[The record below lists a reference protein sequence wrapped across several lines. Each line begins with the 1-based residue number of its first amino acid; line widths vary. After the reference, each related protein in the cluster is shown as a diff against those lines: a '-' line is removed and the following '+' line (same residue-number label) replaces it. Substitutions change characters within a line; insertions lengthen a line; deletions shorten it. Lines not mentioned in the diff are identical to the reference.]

1 MTDVRAT
8 ATTRAL
14 RPRRPRRGPVLLA
27 IGAVLIA
34 IVVLDSSSVRS
45 SSGVTTTGGA
55 AAIASEPN
63 VPATDAVST
72 TWFCA
77 EGTSTPD
84 GRATETVVVA
94 SIADVPVD
102 ATITVMTGDHAP
114 VTRGVRLE
122 PREQREIP
130 VSDIVAAAEPGVV
143 VEVVG
148 GQAVVSHELRGQ
160 GDLAVEP
167 CARSANPDW
176 YFANGTTVRGS
187 QQYLVV
193 FNPFG
198 DDAVVDVSF
207 LTDSGEQEP
216 DTTQGVVIPRRSRV
230 SIPVHE
236 AIERQTLVAAHVQA
250 RAGRVVV
257 ERTQLFDGS
266 SSQGVPLRKGIA
278 VSLGAT
284 APSLN
289 WEFGAVTN
297 VSGAAQTV
305 AVANF
310 GNFSTSAEVAVRL
323 VDQQTVVPKRVTVAA
338 GAVEIVDVGALAP
351 AGAVYTVSVTARD
364 AEGHEPPVVA
374 ETSAS
379 WPPDVGGR
387 SVATMIGGTRTSRR
401 WVVALPALG
410 SGTTASVTVTNAG
423 TDPVTA
429 ALAVMRAG
437 DTRPLTSQPEL
448 AVPAAEIAAFDV
460 TTFSGHALVVTSNRP
475 VTVTLTI
482 VGAAGGSASPAIP
495 DYSAAG

>member
-1 MTDVRAT
+1 
-8 ATTRAL
+8 
-14 RPRRPRRGPVLLA
+14 VLFV
-27 IGAVLIA
+27 IGAALIA
-34 IVVLDSSSVRS
+34 IVALDSSSVRS
-45 SSGVTTTGGA
+45 SSGVTTTGGVA
-55 AAIASEPN
+55 TIASEPN
-63 VPATDAVST
+63 VPAADAVST
-72 TWFCA
+72 SWFCA

-84 GRATETVVVA
+84 GRANETIVVA
-94 SIADVPVD
+94 SIADSPVD
-102 ATITVMTGDHAP
+102 ATITVMTGGDRAP
-114 VTRGVRLE
+114 VTRAVRLE
-122 PREQREIP
+122 PREQREVP

-148 GQAVVSHELRGQ
+148 GQAVVSHELEGQ
-160 GDLAVEP
+160 GDVAVEP
-167 CARSANPDW
+167 CARSAGTDW

-187 QQYLVV
+187 QQYLAV

-207 LTDSGEQEP
+207 LTDAGEQEP
-216 DTTQGVVIPRRSRV
+216 DATQGVVIPRRSRV

-266 SSQGVPLRKGIA
+266 SSQGVPVRKGIA
-278 VSLGAT
+278 VSLGAP
-284 APSLN
+284 APRLS

-310 GNFSTSAEVAVRL
+310 GNFSTTADVAVRL
-323 VDQQTVVPKRVTVAA
+323 VDQQTVVPKRVALAA
-338 GAVEIVDVGALAP
+338 GAVETVDVGALAP

-364 AEGHEPPVVA
+364 AEGHQPPVVA

-379 WPPDVGGR
+379 WPPDVGAR
-387 SVATMIGGTRTSRR
+387 SVATSMGGTRTSRR
-401 WVVALPALG
+401 WVVALPVLG
-410 SGTTASVTVTNAG
+410 AGTTASVTVTNAG

-482 VGAAGGSASPAIP
+482 VGRAGGSVSPAIP
-495 DYSAAG
+495 DYAAAG